1 MKMNLKNMKNPQLK
15 GRDSKV
21 VRLIRNSC
29 PFITNF
35 GHVWSDQTRVLPLN
49 DELLKHCEVVDASLQ
64 SSAQSRSIEYF
75 LNRFPCLLS
84 QGRKDT
90 VMEQFALYQTENVSA
105 CIQERVDQTWVK
117 IGEIKDETGSFIF
130 KELSQLML
138 SILTIPHSSAHCE
151 CVFSRVRKNRTEQQ
165 RSSLSDKTL
174 EALLVM
180 KSRPG
185 EAGTR
190 HYSEKTL
197 KGLKSAYYQS
207 LVNKT

>member
-15 GRDSKV
+15 GMIAK
-21 VRLIRNSC
+21 
-29 PFITNF
+29 
-35 GHVWSDQTRVLPLN
+35 LPLN
-49 DELLKHCEVVDASLQ
+49 DELLKHCEVV
-64 SSAQSRSIEYF
+64 
-75 LNRFPCLLS
+75 
-84 QGRKDT
+84 
-90 VMEQFALYQTENVSA
+90 V
-105 CIQERVDQTWVK
+105 
-117 IGEIKDETGSFIF
+117 
-130 KELSQLML
+130 L

-151 CVFSRVRKNRTEQQ
+151 RVFSTVRKNRTEQ

-180 KSRPG
+180 KSRPA

-190 HYSEKTL
+190 HFSEEKTL